1 MDHRTPQDAALLALL
16 GALRRRDYS
25 FVTPT
30 PATHRRVLARPDKRV
45 ARDLPDVLGWS
56 LPFEREVLDDELW
69 DLLAQSGEVEPAE
82 GGRFR
87 ATIRVSGLGGDLY
100 LHSAYPTVQED
111 AVFFGPD
118 SYRFAALVASELS
131 RMERRKIAT
140 ALDIGTG
147 AGVGAI
153 VLKRLCPAARVVG
166 TDVNGG
172 ALRFAALNA
181 AAAGV
186 TIEALEADTP
196 SAVGSPLDLAIANPP
211 YIIDAGSRTYRDGG
225 ALHGRQVSVDMVADA
240 LPQLS
245 ADGRMILYTGSAIV
259 AGRDSLHEPL
269 LELAAKHRRSLR
281 YSMIDPDVFG
291 EELEKEAYRDVERIA
306 LVAAVFEPP
315 SPTARNEFP
324 LRSL

>member
-1 MDHRTPQDAALLALL
+1 
-16 GALRRRDYS
+16 
-25 FVTPT
+25 
-30 PATHRRVLARPDKRV
+30 
-45 ARDLPDVLGWS
+45 
-56 LPFEREVLDDELW
+56 
-69 DLLAQSGEVEPAE
+69 
-82 GGRFR
+82 
-87 ATIRVSGLGGDLY
+87 
-100 LHSAYPTVQED
+100 
-111 AVFFGPD
+111 
-118 SYRFAALVASELS
+118 
-131 RMERRKIAT
+131 
-140 ALDIGTG
+140 
-147 AGVGAI
+147 
-153 VLKRLCPAARVVG
+153 VVG

-225 ALHGRQVSVDMVADA
+225 ALHGGQVSVDMVADA